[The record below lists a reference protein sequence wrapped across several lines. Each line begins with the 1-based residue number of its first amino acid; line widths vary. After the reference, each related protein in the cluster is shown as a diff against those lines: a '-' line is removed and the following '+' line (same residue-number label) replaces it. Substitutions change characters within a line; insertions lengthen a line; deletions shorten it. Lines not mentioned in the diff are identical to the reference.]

1 MRCKMKNAVKLFS
14 IVLVFSFVN
23 LSCAKKQ
30 NVAVDTITIGMTAD
44 LDSMDPARAESAST
58 REILFNVYE
67 GLVKP
72 DTKGNLNFALAENV
86 SISSDGKTYTFT
98 LRNGVKFH
106 NGNNVTC
113 EDVKFSLE
121 RYSQAKTG
129 GSLVSAFK
137 ALEKVS
143 VLDDKTVQVVLKKG
157 NTDFLAYFTIGI
169 TPASVQDL
177 DATPVGTGPY
187 KYVSRSPL
195 ENVVFEKFND
205 YWDEGGKAH
214 IQNVVYKLTSNTD
227 TIGMELAGGALDLFY
242 RLPESQISQLP
253 EKDFTV
259 YEGTMNLVQAL
270 YLNNRKAPFN
280 DVRVRKALSYACDK
294 KEIMNFVSGGKGA
307 ALSSSMYP
315 SFGKYYMEE
324 LNEVYK
330 TDLEKAKALL
340 AEAGY
345 PNGFSFTLHVS
356 SAHPQHVET
365 SQVLAEQFAKIGVT
379 VSIQEIEWNSWVS
392 NVYVGRDFESTVVGL
407 DASALTAPAL
417 LARFV
422 STDGKNFIG
431 FNSARYDDTY
441 AKATASV
448 DDAEKTKLYK
458 GCEAILTNE
467 AASVYIQ
474 DLPSFVAL
482 NKKFTGYEFYP
493 LYAQNIAHIKP
504 TK

>member
-1 MRCKMKNAVKLFS
+1 MKNAVKLFS
-14 IVLVFSFVN
+14 IVLFFSLIN

-214 IQNVVYKLTSNTD
+214 IQNVIYKLTSNTD

-294 KEIMNFVSGGKGA
+294 KEI
-307 ALSSSMYP
+307 
-315 SFGKYYMEE
+315 
-324 LNEVYK
+324 
-330 TDLEKAKALL
+330 
-340 AEAGY
+340 
-345 PNGFSFTLHVS
+345 
-356 SAHPQHVET
+356 
-365 SQVLAEQFAKIGVT
+365 
-379 VSIQEIEWNSWVS
+379 
-392 NVYVGRDFESTVVGL
+392 
-407 DASALTAPAL
+407 
-417 LARFV
+417 
-422 STDGKNFIG
+422 
-431 FNSARYDDTY
+431 
-441 AKATASV
+441 
-448 DDAEKTKLYK
+448 
-458 GCEAILTNE
+458 
-467 AASVYIQ
+467 
-474 DLPSFVAL
+474 
-482 NKKFTGYEFYP
+482 
-493 LYAQNIAHIKP
+493 
-504 TK
+504 